1 LDSPIPDLGC
11 DPRHRANSRLF
22 AIKGRHVRCNP
33 AARRTLAT
41 IYFEHGDDV
50 ITLDS
55 VENALTEMPE

>member
-1 LDSPIPDLGC
+1 
-11 DPRHRANSRLF
+11 LF
-22 AIKGRHVRCNP
+22 AIKGRHFRCNP